1 MKSTET
7 SQWSI
12 TDIASKKISIGQD
25 QNRIGDIDIWF
36 GIHGKALQ
44 TEAEAIEI
52 ANKIVAFLNSSEEK
66 PKVILSNK
74 EKLHEERE
82 AQADEILLSGMSLGE
97 YLEYSFTQNLMA

>member
-1 MKSTET
+1 MA
-7 SQWSI
+7 I
-12 TDIASKKISIGQD
+12 
-25 QNRIGDIDIWF
+25 
-36 GIHGKALQ
+36 Q
-44 TEAEAIEI
+44 TNVTAEAVKDDQFIQ
-52 ANKIVAFLNSSEEK
+52 KPVAET